1 MKQAIR
7 LLAAAAVAAALA
19 TGTAGAAEVRTEH
32 KGMGLLGEAVLAPG
46 KTWKD
51 GAVLLLHGTMTHR
64 SMDTTAHLQK
74 ALLEQGYSSLSM
86 TLSLGLPDRRG
97 NADCD
102 KPQTHRHQD
111 APAEVAAW
119 IAYLKTQG
127 ATDITVLGF
136 SRGGNQTARLAIDGM
151 DPAVKRLVLLAPLA
165 WDDKRV
171 SEGYENFHSVPLK
184 ARLAEA
190 DGMVKAGKGRD
201 LMRGIGFQFCPKT
214 DVSAETFLS
223 YYRDD
228 GRMDTPSL
236 VPKIKLPI
244 LFITATLDEIFPD
257 LPQRMKNKQGPNVR
271 MASIDGANHFFRDL
285 LSDEVADAVVKF
297 LEGK

>member
-7 LLAAAAVAAALA
+7 VLAAALTVAVL
-19 TGTAGAAEVRTEH
+19 TILPAGAAEVRIEH
-32 KGMGLLGEAVLAPG
+32 KGLGLLGEAALAPG

-51 GAVLLLHGTMTHR
+51 GAILLLHGTMAHR
-64 SMDTTAHLQK
+64 NMDTTAHLQK
-74 ALLEQGYSSLSM
+74 ALLEQGHSSLSM
-86 TLSLGLPDRRG
+86 TLGLGVPDRRG
-97 NADCD
+97 VADCD
-102 KPQTHRHQD
+102 VAQTHRHQD

-119 IAYLKTQG
+119 IAYLKAQG

-151 DPAVKRLVLLAPLA
+151 DPAVKRMVLLAPLA
-165 WDDKRV
+165 WDEKRV
-171 SEGYENFHSVPLK
+171 ADGYENFHGVPLK
-184 ARLAEA
+184 TRLAAA
-190 DGMVKAGKGRD
+190 DKLAQAGKGGE
-201 LMRGIGFQFCPKT
+201 LMRDVGFQFCPKT
-214 DVSAETFLS
+214 AVSADAFLS

-236 VPKIKLPI
+236 VPKIKSPI

-257 LPQRMKNKQGPNVR
+257 LPQRMKDKQGPNVR

-285 LSDEVADAVVKF
+285 LSDEVADVVVKF